1 MNKQVNIASFEFK
14 LFYLYALLSLFSIL
28 AGFYFEQKVL
38 LALPFTIPLGIW
50 AVQNFKS
57 LYFFLLALIPLS
69 IEFDVTESLA
79 TDLPT
84 EPLMAGFLLIAL
96 LFGLR
101 HLRKIDFSFFFNP
114 VMLLLV
120 LHLVWLL
127 VASIFSTV
135 PLFSVKFMLAK
146 WWYVTSFIGITALVI
161 KDLEDIKRMFWAI
174 FIPLTFTVLIAL
186 VRHAMVGFDFDL
198 INPVLRPFYRNHVNY
213 AAILAVFLPF
223 VVYARTWYPKYS
235 AKYNFLVLSVLVYLA
250 AIYFSYTRACY
261 LAVAVMVGAY
271 FIFRFRLAKF
281 AVVASLI
288 AAIFIGKFIIEENH
302 YIAYTPSTNTV
313 SQHEFG
319 DLIDATFKAEDVS
332 SMERIY
338 RWIAAIHMI
347 GEKPLVGF
355 GPNGFVENYENYT
368 VFIFETWISDNEE
381 RSGVHNYFLMTAV
394 EQGLIGLLIFVAL
407 IIAFFVW
414 GEKVFH
420 TLEPKYKTLTM
431 AVLLSMMALF
441 VNLLFSDMIEV
452 DKTGSF
458 FFINIA
464 LLVLLSRNFKG
475 LMPSIHSEV
484 KQKSTN

>member
-1 MNKQVNIASFEFK
+1 M
-14 LFYLYALLSLFSIL
+14 LS
-28 AGFYFEQKVL
+28 GFYFEQKVL
-38 LALPFTIPLGIW
+38 LALPFAMPLSVW
-50 AVQNFKS
+50 AIQNFKS
-57 LYFFLLALIPLS
+57 LYFFLLAWIPLS
-69 IEFDVTESLA
+69 IEFDVTASLA

-96 LFGLR
+96 FYGLR
-101 HLRKIDFSFFFNP
+101 HVRRIDFSFFFNP
-114 VMLLLV
+114 VMFFLA
-120 LHLVWLL
+120 LHLVWLT
-127 VASIFSTV
+127 VATIFSTV
-135 PLFSVKFMLAK
+135 PLFSMKFMLAK
-146 WWYVTSFIGITALVI
+146 WWYVTAFLGVTALVI
-161 KDLEDIKRMFWAI
+161 KNVEDVKRMFWAI
-174 FIPLTFTVLIAL
+174 FIPLTFTVLVAL

-213 AAILAVFLPF
+213 AAILVVFLPF

-235 AKYNFLVLSVLVYLA
+235 AKYNLLILSVLVYIA
-250 AIYFSYTRACY
+250 GIYFSYTRACY
-261 LAVAVMVGAY
+261 LALVVMLVSY
-271 FIFRFRLAKF
+271 FIFRFHFAKF
-281 AVVASLI
+281 AVIAVLI
-288 AAIFIGKFIIEENH
+288 AAVFIGKFITDENH
-302 YIAYTPSTNTV
+302 YITYTPSTNTV

-347 GEKPLVGF
+347 GEKPFVGF

-368 VFIFETWISDNEE
+368 VFIFETWISDNQE

-394 EQGLIGLLIFVAL
+394 EQGLIGLTIFLSL
-407 IIAFFVW
+407 IISFFIW

-420 TLEPKYKTLTM
+420 RQTSNKKALAM

-458 FFINIA
+458 FFINMT
-464 LLVLLSRNFKG
+464 LLVLLHRNFKG
-475 LMPSIHSEV
+475 LIPAEIGN
-484 KQKSTN
+484 KNKSTNSI

>member
-1 MNKQVNIASFEFK
+1 MNKKLNIAAFEYK
-14 LFYLYALLSLFSIL
+14 LFYLYAVLSLTAVL

-38 LALPFTIPLGIW
+38 LALPFTLPIGIW
-50 AVQNFKS
+50 AIQNFKS

-84 EPLMAGFLLIAL
+84 EPLMAGFLLL
-96 LFGLR
+96 GLFYALR
-101 HLRKIDFSFFFNP
+101 HARKIDFSFFFNP
-114 VMLLLV
+114 VMLFVV

-127 VASIFSTV
+127 IATIFSTV

-146 WWYVTSFIGITALVI
+146 WWYITAFLGVTAVVI
-161 KDLEDIKRMFWAI
+161 RDIQDVKRMFWAI
-174 FIPLTFTVLIAL
+174 FIPLTFTVFVALI
-186 VRHAMVGFDFDL
+186 RHAMVGFDFDL

-223 VVYARTWYPKYS
+223 IVYARTWYPKYS
-235 AKYNFLVLSVLVYLA
+235 TKYNLLVLSVLIYLA

-261 LAVAVMVGAY
+261 LAVATMIGAY

-288 AAIFIGKFIIEENH
+288 AVLFIAKFITEDNH
-302 YIAYTPSTNTV
+302 YIEYTPSTKTV

-347 GEKPLVGF
+347 EDKPLVGF
-355 GPNGFVENYENYT
+355 GPNGFVENYKNYT
-368 VFIFETWISDNEE
+368 VFIFETWISENEE

-394 EQGLIGLLIFVAL
+394 EQGLVGLLIFLAL
-407 IIAFFVW
+407 IISVFVW
-414 GEKVFH
+414 GEKIFH
-420 TLEPKYKTLTM
+420 QQKGNQRALTM

-464 LLVLLSRNFKG
+464 LLVLISRNFRG
-475 LMPSIHSEV
+475 LIPRTT
-484 KQKSTN
+484 STTSLN